1 MNGNVLP
8 VLAADAVLAI
18 PCSKDE
24 GSSQGFNDVLDM
36 KAVTSINM
44 TACDELHYHLSS
56 KICRQ
61 QQACMH

>member
-1 MNGNVLP
+1 MR
-8 VLAADAVLAI
+8 
-18 PCSKDE
+18 